1 MPLIQYVH
9 GDPIVMK
16 HYITALILAGGLAAA
31 QAHAAC
37 NYPVAPGKF
46 PDGNQ
51 ASKDEMLAAKG
62 QVVQYNK
69 DMETYLTCIQGE
81 YDTKVAAETQA
92 TPEQKA
98 DLDALHLRKIDLA
111 DRVLVVNPG
120 GYVGESTRREIA
132 YAQAAGKPI
141 TFTHP

>member
-1 MPLIQYVH
+1 
-9 GDPIVMK
+9 MK
-16 HYITALILAGGLAAA
+16 HYITALILAGGFAAA

-51 ASKDEMLAAKG
+51 ASKDEMLAAKS

-81 YDTKVAAETQA
+81 YDAKVAAETQA

-98 DLDALHLRKIDLA
+98 EMARVQDQKHNAAVQELQSVA
-111 DRVLVVNPG
+111 DRFNEQLRVWKAKNTP
-120 GYVGESTRREIA
+120 EK
-132 YAQAAGKPI
+132 KPS
-141 TFTHP
+141 

>member
-1 MPLIQYVH
+1 
-9 GDPIVMK
+9 MK

-31 QAHAAC
+31 QANAAC

-51 ASKDEMLAAKG
+51 ASKDEMLAAKN

-81 YDTKVAAETQA
+81 YDARVAAETAA
-92 TPEQKA
+92 TAEQKA
-98 DLDALHLRKIDLA
+98 EMARMQDQKHNAAVQELQSVA
-111 DRVLVVNPG
+111 DRFNEQLRVWKARNG
-120 GYVGESTRREIA
+120 GEKEK
-132 YAQAAGKPI
+132 KPS
-141 TFTHP
+141 

>member
-1 MPLIQYVH
+1 
-9 GDPIVMK
+9 MK

-51 ASKDEMLAAKG
+51 ATKEEMLAAKS

-69 DMETYLTCIQGE
+69 DMETYLTCIDGE
-81 YDTKVAAETQA
+81 YDAKVAAETTA
-92 TPEQKA
+92 TADQKA
-98 DLDALHLRKIDLA
+98 EMARVQDQKHNAAVLELQAVA
-111 DRVLVVNPG
+111 DRFNEQLRVWKAKNASG
-120 GYVGESTRREIA
+120 DKDK
-132 YAQAAGKPI
+132 KPS
-141 TFTHP
+141 